1 MPSFFPMV
9 AVTLEVRAKLAPK
22 LAPRLLE
29 AVLPTALATEA
40 VFPNVLVIPL
50 AIDLLLFQLVLALAP
65 ILTNGLM
72 PAWALTPTLAP
83 LPLVL
88 VSVSLVPLDSV

>member
-50 AIDLLLFQLVLALAP
+50 AIDLLVP
-65 ILTNGLM
+65 TSTSIGSNTNKWVNASLGINTDTS
-72 PAWALTPTLAP
+72 TPTFGI
-83 LPLVL
+83 
-88 VSVSLVPLDSV
+88 SLRLTGSS